1 MMPDFD
7 GVKVFTATL
16 AAERERLGEAVTRW
30 IQGHPERE
38 PVRAVVTQSS
48 DHAFLRGRRRRRRL
62 RGVVLHRHRLE
73 PISRTLLRGNNRPK
87 V

>member
-48 DHAFLRGRRRRRRL
+48 DHAFHCLTITLFYRGPTDA
-62 RGVVLHRHRLE
+62 E
-73 PISRTLLRGNNRPK
+73 P
-87 V
+87 